1 MKVSSTIG
9 TLKEIIDIVNSI
21 TGEAKFEFE
30 PDGVHVRAID
40 SARVAMADLFVSSS
54 VFESY
59 EVSEKTDI
67 PLELERVRNV
77 LKLGGNSEPISI
89 TSAPGKLKFTMGNL
103 SKSIA
108 LLEYGNMTA
117 PKLPAVNPENY
128 VVVNKSEIEKG
139 LRATTDV
146 RDSVKLSI
154 EDSRFVISS
163 RTDSE
168 DAELILERENC
179 VELVSR
185 GGSKSSY
192 PSDYLMKIIKST
204 GSADKLKLAF
214 NNDYPLIIEP
224 EYIEKSGEKKVKF
237 FLAPRME

>member
-1 MKVSSTIG
+1 MKVTTTIG
-9 TLKEIIDIVNSI
+9 TLKEIIDIINSI

-30 PDGVHVRAID
+30 PDGIHVRAID
-40 SARVAMADLFVSSS
+40 SARVAMADLFVSNS
-54 VFESY
+54 VFANY
-59 EVSEKTDI
+59 DVSEKTDI
-67 PLELERVRNV
+67 PLELERVKNV
-77 LKLGGNSEPISI
+77 LKLGSSSETISVAN
-89 TSAPGKLKFTMGNL
+89 APGKLKFTMGNL

-117 PKLPAVNPENY
+117 PKLPSVNPENY
-128 VVVNKSEIEKG
+128 VVVNRSEIEKG

-146 RDSVKLSI
+146 RDSVRLSI

-163 RTDSE
+163 KTDSE
-168 DAELILERENC
+168 DAELIIERENC
-179 VELVSR
+179 VELVST

-192 PSDYLMKIIKST
+192 PSDYLMRIIKST
-204 GSADKLKLAF
+204 GSAEKLKLSF

-224 EYIEKSGEKKVKF
+224 EYVEKEGEKKVKF